1 MRPHRPSRGAAAH
14 RRARSGSRTAI
25 RAAFLIVATL
35 VFASS
40 AVAVACRSTGLSSA
54 TGVVIAADGPSA
66 ADVDT
71 FRLRT
76 NDGQLYE
83 FNVGALDLSGGG
95 LPAPHIREHLVSGV
109 PITVYY
115 STANGTLTA

>member
-1 MRPHRPSRGAAAH
+1 M
-14 RRARSGSRTAI
+14 
-25 RAAFLIVATL
+25 
-35 VFASS
+35 
-40 AVAVACRSTGLSSA
+40 
-54 TGVVIAADGPSA
+54 
-66 ADVDT
+66 DT

-115 STANGTLTA
+115 LTENGALTARRYIDAPPS

>member
-1 MRPHRPSRGAAAH
+1 M
-14 RRARSGSRTAI
+14 
-25 RAAFLIVATL
+25 FAT
-35 VFASS
+35 S
-40 AVAVACRSTGLSSA
+40 AGAVACRPTGLSSA

-76 NDGQLYE
+76 TDGQLYE
-83 FNVGALDLSGGG
+83 FIVGALDLSGGG

-115 STANGTLTA
+115 STENGTLTARRYIDAPPS

>member
-1 MRPHRPSRGAAAH
+1 
-14 RRARSGSRTAI
+14 
-25 RAAFLIVATL
+25 
-35 VFASS
+35 
-40 AVAVACRSTGLSSA
+40 VAVACRSTSLSSA

-115 STANGTLTA
+115 STENGTLTACRYVDAPPS